1 MFNLVITLVLEHVY
15 SIKLYMID
23 LDGWPSFNLTS
34 IVLSIPLFYILKG
47 FSYAKLKIQG
57 HPCDKILEEITEYFE
72 NEKNRGETVPMVKD
86 LEMQS
91 DIVKKSTAN
100 TMMKKD
106 LSAIKE
112 MSVSSPY
119 KNNGTD

>member
-1 MFNLVITLVLEHVY
+1 
-15 SIKLYMID
+15 MID

-57 HPCDKILEEITEYFE
+57 FPCDKILEEIIEYYE
-72 NEKNRGETVPMVKD
+72 DQGQNYRGETVPMVKD

-100 TMMKKD
+100 TMFKRD

-112 MSVSSPY
+112 ESVTSPY
-119 KNNGTD
+119 KNGTD

>member
-1 MFNLVITLVLEHVY
+1 MLDYGLNVLPFASIVVEYLTNSQPFIDRHFWYITMPFLLLNLTITLILEHVY

-57 HPCDKILEEITEYFE
+57 HPCDKILEEIAEYFE
-72 NEKNRGETVPMVKD
+72 DERERET
-86 LEMQS
+86 
-91 DIVKKSTAN
+91 
-100 TMMKKD
+100 
-106 LSAIKE
+106 
-112 MSVSSPY
+112 
-119 KNNGTD
+119 